1 MDSKCKE
8 SLLVLNLEVHG
19 RKMLVMFTL
28 IILTLSSQ
36 ISSCN
41 LIYRFHLKESM
52 DLEKDLEN
60 LVLSLELGPCG
71 QMEEMNHMMMEQVE
85 NRHTAFILLH
95 LSKLNLK
102 MNGWV
107 SSLEMLTLSLQL
119 SLTN

>member
-1 MDSKCKE
+1 
-8 SLLVLNLEVHG
+8 LVLNLEVHR

-28 IILTLSSQ
+28 IILTLSLQ

-85 NRHTAFILLH
+85 NRRTAFILLH

-102 MNGWV
+102 MNG
-107 SSLEMLTLSLQL
+107 
-119 SLTN
+119 